1 MRVIA
6 VQSGSNGNV
15 VYVEAAGVSLLFD
28 AGISGKRADQRL
40 AERGRDIRDVAGLLI
55 SHDHTDHV
63 LCAGIYQRKFNLPL
77 HITAN
82 TLAAAATRY
91 DLGVLHDVR
100 HFDAGATLHF
110 NGVAVETVPTTHD
123 AQEGVA
129 FVVDDG
135 RSRLGILTDLGHV
148 FDGLDDVLASLDA
161 CLIESNYDSRMLE
174 SGPYPRRLK
183 QRIRGPHG
191 HLSNVEAAEL
201 LRPHIDHLQWACLA
215 HLSEQNNA
223 PHVALA
229 AHRRILR
236 DDFPLYIASR
246 YHVSDVFEV

>member
-1 MRVIA
+1 MRAISL
-6 VQSGSNGNV
+6 QSGSNGNV
-15 VYVEAAGVSLLFD
+15 IYVEAAGVSLLFD

-40 AERGRDIRDVAGLLI
+40 AQRGRDIRDVAGLLI
-55 SHDHTDHV
+55 SHDHADHIS
-63 LCAGIYQRKFNLPL
+63 CAGIYQRKFRLPL
-77 HITAN
+77 HVTAN
-82 TLAAAATRY
+82 TFAAAEAKY
-91 DLGVLHDVR
+91 GLGTLYDVR
-100 HFDAGATLHF
+100 HFDAGAALHF

-135 RSRLGILTDLGHV
+135 ERRLGILTDLGHV
-148 FDGLDDVLASLDA
+148 FDGLDAVIASLDA
-161 CLIESNYDSRMLE
+161 CLIESNYDPRMLE
-174 SGPYPRRLK
+174 TGPYPHHLK

-201 LRPHIDHLQWACLA
+201 LRPHTDHLQWACLG

-229 AHRRILR
+229 THRHILG
-236 DDFPLYIASR
+236 DAFPLYVAGR
-246 YHVSDVFEV
+246 YGVSDVFEL